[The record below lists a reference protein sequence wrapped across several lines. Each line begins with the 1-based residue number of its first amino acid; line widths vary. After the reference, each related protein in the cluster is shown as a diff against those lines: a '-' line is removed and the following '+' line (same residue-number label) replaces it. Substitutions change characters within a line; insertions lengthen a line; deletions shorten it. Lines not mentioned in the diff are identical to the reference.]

1 MLRACPAG
9 CSSATCAHDFHCQA
23 ASVGYIGSMYDVLVF
38 VYENYWHGGACPETE
53 QLSVK
58 LSSKGFEASEIAD
71 ALNWLDGLR
80 MATAGL
86 QGESDDSPEGVSPRE
101 QASMSIKAAILQ
113 PQSPHSMRVYS
124 IDEQEHLGAQCLG
137 FLRFLEDSQ
146 VLPAGMREV
155 IIERAMAAPD
165 APLSLEELKI
175 IVLMVY
181 WSTGIEPDALV
192 LDELCDDP
200 EERIAH

>member
-1 MLRACPAG
+1 
-9 CSSATCAHDFHCQA
+9 
-23 ASVGYIGSMYDVLVF
+23 MYDVLVF

-58 LSSKGFEASEIAD
+58 LSSKGFEAADIAD
-71 ALNWLDGLR
+71 ALTGLDGLR
-80 MATAGL
+80 IATAGL
-86 QGESDDSPEGVSPRE
+86 QGESGDSPEGTSTLP
-101 QASMSIKAAILQ
+101 ASTPGVVAAVYQ
-113 PQSPHSMRVYS
+113 PQSPHAMRVYS
-124 IDEQEHLGAQCLG
+124 VEEQEHLGAQCLG

-146 VLPAGMREV
+146 VLPPGMREV
-155 IIERAMAAPD
+155 IIERAMAAPE